1 MGFEIENGVL
11 KKYTEE
17 QGVTEVVIPDSVT
30 SIGGFAFYGCSNLT
44 SVTIPDSVKSVGRD
58 AFEDCYDLKTIIF
71 SGSLSK
77 IPGYIP
83 VDKII
88 VSDDAIRSG
97 EKIDPKLI
105 KTINKPN
112 DEMLSYLLVY
122 QTAKAWKQHLFDLMQ
137 DKDKQAVFV
146 LMLERLREMDKVPA
160 PSAAQVLEYAKLF
173 INELL
178 SESVREL
185 HTVFTEKKCKKQLKE
200 MDEDTNIQGKM
211 NSSEDGFVVEKTFYE
226 IFIQE
231 HNIRTIRIKEEIKNF
246 GINVNDVPALT
257 DKEGKEI
264 PKAIAAWLLTV
275 HGSDFGA
282 DYNSDYSEEYYD
294 YSMIGGYK
302 KPGICPEAEE
312 IVSRIA
318 PEALQ
323 EFILTFF
330 GYLGSKGF
338 SKKMYLA
345 FPICRYANEETMT
358 YLTSQAPKWRSVVS
372 GDDAPPLLSFR
383 QAILYSNTRSAMLF
397 AERYHEL
404 EDYAR
409 MRGMDEDTFRDMYLS
424 DIGLDAQGG
433 KTYDLGNQ
441 TVTARLQK
449 DLTFLFELPNG
460 KTAKSLPKKGAD
472 IDKYEAAK
480 KDFDEMKKAA
490 KKILKSRGNVLFED
504 FLSGKARK
512 AQAWKDAYISNPL
525 LRNIA
530 KIVVWSQGNSTF
542 VLTDNGAIDCS
553 GQEYTITDEEIKI
566 AHPMEMD
573 KAEVSAW
580 QKYFADNDLKQPFAQ
595 VWEPVRDPAQVK
607 ENRYEGC
614 RLEVYQFSGKDKHGI
629 HAYGVHAYSEDF
641 GFELDDCKLGYECD
655 TLRLVE
661 IKGVYYTL
669 GKFSFKKF
677 TRKVNHIITILD
689 KMTVS
694 DRVLKDDASV
704 VEQMDSFTVAQ
715 IIEFISM
722 AQEAGAVNVTA
733 ALLDYRNKN
742 YPDYNVMDEFVLDW

>member
-30 SIGGFAFYGCSNLT
+30 SIGNGAFSGCKSLT

-200 MDEDTNIQGKM
+200 MDEDTNIQGKL
-211 NSSEDGFVVEKTFYE
+211 NSSESSFVAEKTFYE
-226 IFIQE
+226 TFMLE
-231 HNIRTIRIKEEIKNF
+231 HKIKATKVAEAIKEF
-246 GINVNDVPALT
+246 GININDIPDLT
-257 DKEGKEI
+257 DKEGKKI
-264 PKAIAAWLLTV
+264 PKVIAAWLLIV
-275 HGSDFGA
+275 HGTTFDKF
-282 DYNSDYSEEYYD
+282 YYSLE
-294 YSMIGGYK
+294 GGYQK
-302 KPGICPEAEE
+302 IGICPEAEE

-345 FPICRYANEETMT
+345 YPICRYADEETMA
-358 YLTSQAPKWRSVVS
+358 YLTSQAPKWSSRVS
-372 GDDAPPLLSFR
+372 GNDAPPLLSFR
-383 QAILYSNTRSAMLF
+383 QASLYSNTRSAMLF

-404 EDYAR
+404 DKYAEL
-409 MRGMDEDTFRDMYLS
+409 RGMDEDTFRDMYLS
-424 DIGLDAQGG
+424 DIGLDWM
-433 KTYDLGNQ
+433 L
-441 TVTARLQK
+441 
-449 DLTFLFELPNG
+449 
-460 KTAKSLPKKGAD
+460 
-472 IDKYEAAK
+472 
-480 KDFDEMKKAA
+480 KA
-490 KKILKSRGNVLFED
+490 G
-504 FLSGKARK
+504 
-512 AQAWKDAYISNPL
+512 
-525 LRNIA
+525 RNTTL
-530 KIVVWSQGNSTF
+530 V
-542 VLTDNGAIDCS
+542 
-553 GQEYTITDEEIKI
+553 IK
-566 AHPMEMD
+566 
-573 KAEVSAW
+573 
-580 QKYFADNDLKQPFAQ
+580 Q
-595 VWEPVRDPAQVK
+595 
-607 ENRYEGC
+607 
-614 RLEVYQFSGKDKHGI
+614 
-629 HAYGVHAYSEDF
+629 
-641 GFELDDCKLGYECD
+641 
-655 TLRLVE
+655 
-661 IKGVYYTL
+661 
-669 GKFSFKKF
+669 
-677 TRKVNHIITILD
+677 
-689 KMTVS
+689 
-694 DRVLKDDASV
+694 
-704 VEQMDSFTVAQ
+704 
-715 IIEFISM
+715 
-722 AQEAGAVNVTA
+722 
-733 ALLDYRNKN
+733 
-742 YPDYNVMDEFVLDW
+742 